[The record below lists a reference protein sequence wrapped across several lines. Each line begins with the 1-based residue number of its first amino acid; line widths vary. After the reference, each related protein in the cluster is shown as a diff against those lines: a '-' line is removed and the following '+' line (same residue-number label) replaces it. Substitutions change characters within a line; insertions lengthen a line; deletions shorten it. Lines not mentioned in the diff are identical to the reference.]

1 MNHANQYVPT
11 IRWLPAKELSH
22 FERPTERVPVRSSY
36 QADFEN
42 PVQSSPS
49 AVNPTCKAVAV
60 QLMMQHDKKL
70 SERYEKQQKLTM
82 QGIQARKVM
91 IDQTIAKS

>member
-22 FERPTERVPVRSSY
+22 FEKPKEKIPIRSSY
-36 QADFEN
+36 QADYEH

-49 AVNPTCKAVAV
+49 AVNPSCKSVAV
-60 QLMMQHDKKL
+60 QLMMQHDKRL

-82 QGIQARKVM
+82 QGIQMRKNM
-91 IDQTIAKS
+91 IDQSIANA